1 MNGNFDHNKMNNGR
15 RLGTQSVPQGQRPQV
30 KRPAG
35 QRPAGQTPPPL
46 RPQQRRGVPQRPAAG
61 RAPGTGPA
69 KAPQKSPLATD
80 KKTNRNIILAAVLL
94 GLVILTMVVIGVQS
108 CAREKDDEYHNDKD
122 NVILNT
128 TEPEKNPSS
137 KVPVYAEYT
146 DKSATLSIDSGYG
159 ILIDLDTNTV
169 IASKGGDEKIY
180 PASMTKVMTLI
191 VAYENIRDLDSTT
204 YTFGAEMLNE
214 LYIANASVAG
224 FLANEKVS
232 ARDLLYGA
240 ILPSGGDATN
250 ALAELVAGS
259 EEDFAVL
266 MNEKVKDLGLKN
278 THFVTASGLHDDDHY
293 STCHD
298 MAKILEYAISKPEMR
313 KILSTY
319 QYTTAPTEQHPEGI
333 KLTSTLFS
341 RMAGTEVGDNFY
353 VQGGKTGYTIE
364 AKNCLCTFA
373 ANCRED
379 ESSYTAPQYILVTA
393 FAGGGEYTPVFDA
406 ITAYKEYCES

>member
-1 MNGNFDHNKMNNGR
+1 M
-15 RLGTQSVPQGQRPQV
+15 
-30 KRPAG
+30 RPAPG
-35 QRPAGQTPPPL
+35 KGTRDTSAPALPEE
-46 RPQQRRGVPQRPAAG
+46 
-61 RAPGTGPA
+61 
-69 KAPQKSPLATD
+69 KN
-80 KKTNRNIILAAVLL
+80 TNRNLILASILL
-94 GLVILTMVVIGVQS
+94 ALVIITVLIFAIQS
-108 CAREKDDEYHNDKD
+108 CSGDGNDSIYSDDDD

-128 TEPEKNPSS
+128 TVPDKVPGHT
-137 KVPVYAEYT
+137 VPVYAEYT
-146 DKSATLSIDSGYG
+146 DRSATLSIDSGYG

-191 VAYENIRDLDSTT
+191 VAYESIPDLDKTT
-204 YTFGAEMLNE
+204 YTFGAEMLDE
-214 LYIANASVAG
+214 LFRQNASVAG
-224 FLANEKVS
+224 FLADETVT

-259 EEDFAVL
+259 EEQFADL
-266 MNEKVKDLGLKN
+266 MNQKVKALGLKN

-298 MAKILEYAISKPEMR
+298 MAKILEYAVSKPEMK

-319 QYTTAPTEQHPEGI
+319 RYTTSSTNKHPNGI
-333 KLTSTLFS
+333 TLTSTMFS
-341 RMAGTEVGDNFY
+341 RMSGNEVDGLY

-364 AKNCLCTFA
+364 AKNCLCSFA

-379 ESSYTAPQYILVTA
+379 ESDYTNPQYILVTA
-393 FAGGGEYTPVFDA
+393 YAIGEYTPVYDA
-406 ITAYKEYCES
+406 IKVYKKYCAY